1 MELLSFEYPLYVY
14 YQVAR
19 QLFYQVGNEKGQEMF
34 GGESPRFGPIGF
46 DFKDAF
52 GTYEQPMTA
61 RVDAV
66 VEYLPLFLDKIN
78 RLRDDASCTEVM
90 NIVKET
96 SQAIGTV
103 CRCEL
108 GCFRLMI
115 LLQGAIYL
123 KVRIKPSTHLR
134 KMFFPVKGSG
144 SWSHIKEMG
153 VDEEDIEC
161 VCYELIKEM
170 STNERQL
177 LMDEIDDERKSYCVE
192 EG

>member
-1 MELLSFEYPLYVY
+1 MFSKFGTSP
-14 YQVAR
+14 
-19 QLFYQVGNEKGQEMF
+19 YQVGNEKGQEMF

-52 GTYEQPMTA
+52 GTNVEPMKS

-66 VEYLPLFLDKIN
+66 VDYILLFFDKIN
-78 RLRDDASCTEVM
+78 SLLCHASRTEVM
-90 NIVKET
+90 NIVKKT
-96 SQAIGTV
+96 SIAIGTV

-123 KVRIKPSTHLR
+123 KVRVKPSPHLR

-153 VDEEDIEC
+153 VNEEDI
-161 VCYELIKEM
+161 V
-170 STNERQL
+170 
-177 LMDEIDDERKSYCVE
+177 EIQPILAVHRRTKLCDA
-192 EG
+192 